1 VYGLRYVSPRISALW
16 SMLECGQIVVGPLIL
31 LALSALAVGLIVS
44 SAREALLEPILLYKS
59 GAQLEK
65 LNYKKLA
72 DRADHREFFK
82 EMIENV
88 YRYEQ
93 FYGNTFLALLF
104 CSILRYLV
112 GNAAIIQS
120 KSDMVIFGALLG
132 SSVTLFLAGRNTL
145 TNVSRAIHELS
156 H

>member
-1 VYGLRYVSPRISALW
+1 
-16 SMLECGQIVVGPLIL
+16 
-31 LALSALAVGLIVS
+31 
-44 SAREALLEPILLYKS
+44 LYKS

-65 LNYKKLA
+65 LNYKMLA